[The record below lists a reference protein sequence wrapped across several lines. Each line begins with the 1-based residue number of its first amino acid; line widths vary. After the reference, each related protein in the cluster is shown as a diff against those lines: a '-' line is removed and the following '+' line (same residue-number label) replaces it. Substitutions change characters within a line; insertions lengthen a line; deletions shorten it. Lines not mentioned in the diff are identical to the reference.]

1 MEDASGW
8 QSFKYGK
15 MGEVIENNRTFVL
28 PKEDSAYSFKMTYEY
43 DSWNRIQKMTY
54 PDGEVVYY
62 T

>member
-1 MEDASGW
+1 
-8 QSFKYGK
+8 